1 MTAYSDFIQD
11 FPGRCIDI
19 LDKYIEGAKQTNR
32 EVTLMLVVASAAL
45 TIPFERLRDNDHI
58 AGNVRTY
65 KDASASFNKK
75 VHEKFSTLQGQ
86 GKSWKCIESVDKK
99 DFDKGIDSVVN
110 GNPKDLPEG
119 YTIDKVLALV
129 RNALAHG
136 NIFTYPSQAPQI
148 EIMVF
153 ISEKRED
160 RKPTGKYNGL
170 LVSPDDFLIF
180 LKWWVEFLKSLKL
193 KASV

>member
-19 LDKYIEGAKQTNR
+19 LDEYIGDAKQKNR
-32 EVTLMLVVASAAL
+32 EVTLMLAVASAAL
-45 TIPFERLRDNDHI
+45 TIPFERLRYKGHI
-58 AGNVRTY
+58 TDDVNTY
-65 KDASASFNKK
+65 KAASTSFNKK
-75 VHEKFSTLQGQ
+75 IHQPFSTLQGQ
-86 GKSWKCIESVDKK
+86 GNSWKYIESVDKK

-110 GNPKDLPEG
+110 GNQKDLPEG

-153 ISEKRED
+153 ISEERINNV
-160 RKPTGKYNGL
+160 PTGKYNVII
-170 LVSPDDFLIF
+170 VSPDDFLVS
-180 LKWWVEFLKSLKL
+180 LKEWVKFLKSLEL
-193 KASV
+193 KAST